1 MAITYH
7 PKRPRKELIA
17 SETVFT
23 GPDGGLGGGGGVGI
37 GSGLGVTGGCG
48 IGGLGRGV
56 GGNGGNGVGTGVG
69 SSGVSGVLGVL
80 GVGPMTRRHM
90 LNTRF
95 SWYIESRRM
104 ARCSMS
110 IARLTP
116 SSISIRTVSF

>member
-1 MAITYH
+1 MAF
-7 PKRPRKELIA
+7 
-17 SETVFT
+17 FT
-23 GPDGGLGGGGGVGI
+23 GPDGVLGGGGCVGI

-69 SSGVSGVLGVL
+69 SSGVSGVS

-95 SWYIESRRM
+95 SWYIASRRM